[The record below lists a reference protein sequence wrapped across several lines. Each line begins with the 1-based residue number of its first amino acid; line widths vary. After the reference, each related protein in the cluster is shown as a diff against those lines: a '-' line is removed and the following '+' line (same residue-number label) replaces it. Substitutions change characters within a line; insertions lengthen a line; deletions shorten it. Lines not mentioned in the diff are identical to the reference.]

1 MGNEVVK
8 TGRIEKI
15 IDDFDEN
22 EMTNYSVEDL
32 KVIILYISCLN
43 FLFII

>member
-15 IDDFDEN
+15 IDDFDEK
-22 EMTNYSVEDL
+22 EMGNYSVEDL
-32 KVIILYISCLN
+32 KVCKN
-43 FLFII
+43 

>member
-8 TGRIEKI
+8 TGRIEKV

-32 KVIILYISCLN
+32 KVY
-43 FLFII
+43 F